1 MRFFKRY
8 YDFYKNNG
16 LIQTLQ
22 RIILKPIRFINKKI
36 AYKNLNNKK
45 KEIFSHKTIK
55 ERFTYIYSSHFWPSK
70 ESVSGP
76 GSEIENTKNIR
87 KELIKLIKKY
97 NIKIF
102 LDIPCGDF
110 NWIKNI
116 INKNIKYIGGDIVK
130 QLIDQNNKKYSK
142 PNVQFIE
149 IDILKDK
156 LPSADIIL
164 CRDCLIHFSYKNIKK
179 FLNNFVNSEIEYILI
194 TSYETNKNNS
204 GQNHEIDDGD
214 FRPLFLMKHPFN
226 LPAPIDKI
234 ADKDTEHDKNSNL
247 KCYLYLY
254 SKNQLKY
261 LIEN

>member
-1 MRFFKRY
+1 MSFFKRY
-8 YDFYKNNG
+8 LKFYQDNG
-16 LIQTLQ
+16 LPQTLL
-22 RIILKPIRFINKKI
+22 RILSKPFRFINKKI
-36 AYKNLNNKK
+36 AYKNLNTSRKN
-45 KEIFSHKTIK
+45 IFSHKTLK
-55 ERFTYIYSSHFWPSK
+55 DRFTYIYSSHYWPSK

-87 KELIKLIKKY
+87 KELLKLIQKN

-116 INKNIKYIGGDIVK
+116 INKDIKYIGGDIVK
-130 QLIDQNNKKYSK
+130 ELIDRNNKKFSQT
-142 PNVQFIE
+142 NVQFIE
-149 IDILKDK
+149 FDILSDR
-156 LPSADIIL
+156 LPSADILL

-179 FLNNFVNSEIEYILI
+179 FLNNFVNSEIEYLLI
-194 TSYETNKNNS
+194 SSYESNRNNS
-204 GQNHEIDDGD
+204 EQNYEIDDGD
-214 FRPLFLMKHPFN
+214 FRPLFLMKDPFN
-226 LPAPIDKI
+226 LPEPLDKI
-234 ADKDTEHDKNSNL
+234 SDKDTEHDKNSNL